1 MHKKRIILV
10 IENLDE
16 ILPFGTF
23 TCKIKFEILPLI
35 VIIWQALFVSLSVC
49 LSVCYTLVGNNGF
62 CVDL

>member
-49 LSVCYTLVGNNGF
+49 LLYTSGK
-62 CVDL
+62 

>member
-16 ILPFGTF
+16 ILPFVTF

-49 LSVCYTLVGNNGF
+49 LSVCLSVIH
-62 CVDL
+62 